1 MTRDSN
7 RPRPYLALLLKAI
20 AAAGALGWLLGTD
33 RLGFGDLAY
42 ADRRVLAC
50 GLVPLVFVNLAA
62 QALRWYCLLRS
73 QGIQTHLLRVLS
85 LAWIGN
91 FWATVSPGG
100 LGGEVARGYLIWRR
114 EPHRKPAAV
123 VSVVADRGLGL
134 VAFLVLSVAAW
145 GWFLCEERTPASGWV
160 GVASVTLLG
169 LAVLLLG
176 VLWAPDSV
184 FFRRPSLLE
193 AWAAG
198 ARRFVSEALSQ
209 VGWTVAA
216 GALAF
221 IAAAALVGSFSL
233 AALSLGAPLSLRT
246 GFLVV
251 PHVVIANTVPIS
263 PGGVGVGEA
272 AASILFQEMGRSDGA
287 ELMLLVRAVIYLLR
301 LPGAFVLLAL
311 RE

>member
-7 RPRPYLALLLKAI
+7 RTRRPLVLLKAI

-33 RLGFGDLAY
+33 RLDFGDLAF
-42 ADRRVLAC
+42 ADRRVLAW

-73 QGIQTHLLRVLS
+73 QGMQTPLLRVAS

-100 LGGEVARGYLIWRR
+100 LGGEVARGYLIWRW

-134 VAFLVLSVAAW
+134 VAFLFLSVAAW
-145 GWFLCEERTPASGWV
+145 GWLPSEGRTPASGWI
-160 GVASVTLLG
+160 GVLSLTLLG
-169 LAVLLLG
+169 LTVLLLG
-176 VLWAPDSV
+176 ALGVSDSV
-184 FFRRPSLLE
+184 FFRRPSVLQ

-198 ARRFVSEALSQ
+198 SKRFVSEALSRA
-209 VGWTVAA
+209 GWTAAA

-221 IAAAALVGSFSL
+221 VAAAALVGSFSL
-233 AALSLGAPLSLRT
+233 AALSLGSPLDLRT

-272 AASILFQEMGRSDGA
+272 AASILFQEVGRSDGA
-287 ELMLLVRAVIYLLR
+287 ELMILVRVVIYLLR
-301 LPGAFVLLAL
+301 LPGALILLTL